1 MGLSVTWH
9 QLVHAFCW
17 RLQRKTHFFAFWTF
31 QGPPAFHRSCCLSPS
46 SAYFI
51 SHWCVCVCVCARA
64 HSVAQSYLTL
74 WHPVDCSPP
83 GSTVH
88 EISQARILEWV
99 AIFSSRGSSRDGTCA
114 SCVAGRLFRTSV
126 TLRSSLSLTTPRRD
140 SQHLKEIMRTSAHL
154 ENAG

>member
-1 MGLSVTWH
+1 MLFAGGSRGRRTSLPFGSFRGHLHSIVR
-9 QLVHAFCW
+9 VAFLH
-17 RLQRKTHFFAFWTF
+17 LQHI
-31 QGPPAFHRSCCLSPS
+31 S
-46 SAYFI
+46 SLTG
-51 SHWCVCVCVCARA
+51 VCVCVCARA

>member
-1 MGLSVTWH
+1 MASAGPCFLLEALEEDALLCLLDLLGATCIPSFVLPFSIFSIFHLS
-9 QLVHAFCW
+9 LVCV
-17 RLQRKTHFFAFWTF
+17 
-31 QGPPAFHRSCCLSPS
+31 
-46 SAYFI
+46 
-51 SHWCVCVCVCARA
+51 CVCVCVCARP

-74 WHPVDCSPP
+74 WHPMDCSPP

-114 SCVAGRLFRTSV
+114 SCIAGRLFRTSV
-126 TLRSSLSLTTPRRD
+126 TLRSSLSLTTSRRD